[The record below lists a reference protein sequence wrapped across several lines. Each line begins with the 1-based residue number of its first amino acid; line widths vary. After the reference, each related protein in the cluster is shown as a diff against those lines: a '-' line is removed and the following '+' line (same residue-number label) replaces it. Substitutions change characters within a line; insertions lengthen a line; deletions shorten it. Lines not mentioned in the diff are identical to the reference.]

1 MKYIVNR
8 IVELIL
14 DNEPS
19 IDKETMIRVD
29 GFDNIAIYEQVAAR
43 ITLLLEKKGLTVD
56 VRLARNKWNF
66 FKKNTENTTILQS
79 MRQHEWIAKEDSIT
93 HYRNLHTSNVVVL
106 MGTEDEEDKGG
117 LANCHSITPEL
128 LIKTLNGK
136 YHLVFNEDSLTDQD
150 KALIDRLYKN
160 LFEYE
165 AVDICKLS
173 DIADSWEGR
182 ITNSKD
188 FMELFFKGLPVWGLP
203 YRQIELPKQKDV
215 MGRKNVLAGCYRFIV
230 RQLFNSKMSITQ
242 YNKYIKKI
250 DYYNS
255 GKAELAKYPSYH
267 ECWSEQGVRDY
278 EEFSKVLK
286 EFIVGE
292 NIQENTKKLLDV
304 DYCIVEDVLD
314 IGIPT
319 EKKPPKDKVKTL
331 IGEPLE
337 VFANALFTTLA
348 HIKNADISVNNIKFD
363 FTQAEIV
370 CMYSD
375 IEDEEEKQQLLET
388 WKSICTHC
396 GGVIEYL
403 NKRMWTVNE
412 NDITLTCFPKNFLIP
427 AQAYHYIEEDVYV
440 KSATANKSVSKI
452 NFSTCYEVNGK
463 SFHHDFQWKFDTA
476 SSWDKNFG
484 ELCQQDFCND
494 KDGNFIPLSEILKIN
509 SLIFSKSEEE
519 FFDHLKE
526 SNIKFDFNLTDYVD
540 KKIPMNE
547 KVVSVKF
554 DEVGKA
560 FVEFSYVIANEGFY
574 TCIAKDNSELLRLCD
589 AYVSLGKYLRGRT
602 FPENLEWILDA
613 YINAFDI
620 IGDISVFESEKGIES
635 CIVPAW
641 HPATLEKL
649 NDQKIF
655 FLDGCEE
662 WWNEAQ
668 NNDKICEKEIANT
681 LTDLLQMSMIQST
694 LDIFPSY
701 GQVYFGAIASF
712 GAFSVYGRSDIK
724 NENRLRDII
733 HKDAIFDDDFDR
745 NEVSCLNDNAKM
757 IYSVM
762 SDYVKAFPNSADNL
776 SIVFIDPSELQP
788 IVAAVYKYIEVRRKK
803 GVQDKIDISLRIL
816 VRPEN
821 KGGRNYLAYWMDEF
835 FSQDENVNIHTYLNE
850 WNSKSV
856 LEKLL
861 NGNNDI
867 AFVMD
872 ILKVNNLGFV
882 SSYNDTSLAPSQCR
896 FPIVYKP
903 TPISSTSVK
912 RSIELSQPQF
922 KAAYEHTQIVRYR
935 NNMEKIPYGMYI
947 ASREVSIDTD
957 GRDIVHFLHEKAYWV
972 VCVDSG
978 MDGALLRSDDSHRQ
992 DYNIIGFSTG
1002 KGAYGQYNLTITTRK
1017 TILETIRKKL
1027 ENRLYSLFKW
1037 DKQQIK
1043 KVAQF
1048 CIDETSGL
1056 DGISLLSATNPK
1068 DENVREFMAYVLTSL
1083 REEKSESESVL
1094 KIVVH
1099 LDSYKH
1105 WFGGDIDED
1114 NSDSRPDFLILEAFL
1129 TNDDKLKLKAT
1140 VTECKISIYAN
1151 AGQHKEHALKQ
1162 VKDGVHRL
1170 TRIFN
1175 PESRSIK
1182 RRYWFAQLYRALAF
1196 AQVTFSNNTEE
1207 FAELSTKL
1215 RSVLDGNYEIEW
1227 NRKIL
1232 GFWLDMQGDEEVETV
1247 VGEEKTLIY
1256 DIPQKVIQSL
1266 LLKDNIDKVEY
1277 VDIDSKDVVEDK
1289 EQQEKI
1295 RERERILDEEI
1306 DIIQTGKAKRIR
1318 ISEVPRAFV
1327 PPINEPEH
1335 VHAGGGENRHPDV
1348 EEREGINTENVNGR
1362 TPSNDNN
1369 KNNETSKES
1378 VTIKEF
1384 FNKEQK
1390 LVSDSKIVETME
1402 EVNLDD
1408 VRVLI
1413 GKNKTMSDVCWE
1425 FGNPQMANRHL
1436 LITGTSG
1443 QGKTYSIQTMLY
1455 ELAKNNISSVIFD
1468 YTEGF
1473 RSEQLE
1479 QEFIKSMNQKI
1490 NQHIVKIYGVPINP
1504 FKKQEQDFEGMKI
1517 QDTPADVAGRF
1528 ANILTH
1534 VYGFGEQ
1541 QFAAIYEATRVGMEK
1556 YGDDMDMNHFQ
1567 EELIEIQTKNASAK
1581 TVVSKMTPFF
1591 HSVEF
1596 NKDAEFDWGG
1606 VLYASEAKM
1615 NIFQLTMIDREMQV
1629 IVTELMLWDAWYY
1642 TKNYGSKEK
1651 PFVVVLDEA
1660 QNLSHKENSPS
1671 KAILTEG
1678 RKFGWSAWFATQSL
1692 KVLADDEVVRLMQA
1706 AFKLYFKPT
1715 DEEITKMSKQL
1726 DPTNASLWIGAL
1738 KALKKGQCIVVG
1750 DRKKE
1755 DGTFGGTKPTV
1766 TNITSFKDRC

>member
-8 IVELIL
+8 IVEIIL
-14 DNEPS
+14 GNEPLSDNE
-19 IDKETMIRVD
+19 TMVRVD
-29 GFDNIAIYEQVAAR
+29 GFDNIAVYEQVAGR
-43 ITLLLEKKGLTVD
+43 ITSLFEEKGLTVD
-56 VRLARNKWNF
+56 VKLAKNKWNSF
-66 FKKNTENTTILQS
+66 QKNPENTTILHS
-79 MRQHEWIAKEDSIT
+79 MKQHGWIAEENSVT

-117 LANCHSITPEL
+117 LANCNSITPEL
-128 LIKTLNGK
+128 LIKTLNEK
-136 YHLVFNEDSLTDQD
+136 YHLVFGEDSLTDQD
-150 KALIDRLYKN
+150 NALVDRLYKD

-173 DIADSWEGR
+173 DIADSWEGK
-182 ITNSKD
+182 ITNGKD
-188 FMELFFKGLPVWGLP
+188 FMELFFAGLPAWGLP
-203 YRQIELPKQKDV
+203 YRRLELPRQKDV
-215 MGRKNVLAGCYRFIV
+215 MGRKNVLADCRRFIV
-230 RQLFNSKMSITQ
+230 RQPFNSKMSITQ
-242 YNKYIKKI
+242 YNKYMKKI
-250 DYYNS
+250 DFYNS
-255 GKAELAKYPSYH
+255 GKAQLAKYPSDH
-267 ECWSEQGVRDY
+267 ECWSEQGVKDY

-292 NIQENTKKLLDV
+292 NVQENTRKLLKV
-304 DYCIVEDVLD
+304 DYCIIEDVLD
-314 IGIPT
+314 IGLPT

-331 IGEPLE
+331 VGEPLE
-337 VFANALFTTLA
+337 IFANALFITLA
-348 HIKNADISVNNIKFD
+348 HIKNADISVDNIKFD

-375 IEDEEEKQQLLET
+375 VEHEEEKQQLLET

-403 NKRMWTVNE
+403 NKRMWAVND
-412 NDITLTCFPKNFLIP
+412 NDITLICSPENFLIP
-427 AQAYHYIEEDVYV
+427 AQAYHYIGEDEYV
-440 KSATANKSVSKI
+440 KPAAANKSVSKI
-452 NFSTCYEVNGK
+452 NFSTCYEVDGK
-463 SFHHDFQWKFDTA
+463 TFRHDFQWKFDVA
-476 SSWDKNFG
+476 NSWDKNFG
-484 ELCQQDFCND
+484 ELCLQDFCSI
-494 KDGNFIPLSEILKIN
+494 KDGNFIPVSEISKIN

-519 FFDHLKE
+519 FFDRLKE
-526 SNIKFDFNLTDYVD
+526 SKIRFDFNLTEYID
-540 KKIPMNE
+540 KKIPKDE
-547 KVVSVKF
+547 KVVSAKF

-560 FVEFSYVIANEGFY
+560 FTEFSYVVANEGFY
-574 TCIAKDNSELLRLCD
+574 ACIAKDNSELSRLCD

-602 FPENLEWILDA
+602 FPENLKWILDA
-613 YINAFDI
+613 YINAFNI
-620 IGDISVFESEKGIES
+620 IGDISVLTSEKDIKS

-641 HPATLEKL
+641 HPAALEKL

-662 WWNEAQ
+662 WWNDVQ
-668 NNDKICEKEIANT
+668 GKDKISEKEITDT
-681 LTDLLQMSMIQST
+681 LTGLLQMSMIQST

-712 GAFSVYGRSDIK
+712 GAFSLYGRSDIK
-724 NENRLRDII
+724 NENRLRDMI

-745 NEVSCLNDNAKM
+745 NEVSRLNDNAKM
-757 IYSVM
+757 IYSVI
-762 SDYVKAFPNSADNL
+762 SDYAKAFPNSADNL

-788 IVAAVYKYIEVRRKK
+788 IVAAVYKFIEVRRKK
-803 GVQDKIDISLRIL
+803 DERAKIDISLRIL

-850 WNSKSV
+850 WNNKSA

-882 SSYNDTSLAPSQCR
+882 SSYKDTCLAPSQCR

-912 RSIELSQPQF
+912 RTIELSQPQF
-922 KAAYEHTQIVRYR
+922 KAAFEHTQIVRYR
-935 NNMEKIPYGMYI
+935 NNMEKIPDGAYI
-947 ASREVSIDTD
+947 ASKEVGIDAD
-957 GRDIVHFLHEKAYWV
+957 GLTIVHFLHEKAYWV

-978 MDGALLRSDDSHRQ
+978 MDGALLRSDDSHLQ

-1002 KGAYGQYNLTITTRK
+1002 KGAYGQYNLTITARK

-1027 ENRLYSLFKW
+1027 ENRLYSLFQW

-1048 CIDETSGL
+1048 CIDEASGL

-1083 REEKSESESVL
+1083 REEKSESGSVL
-1094 KIVVH
+1094 KIIVH

-1105 WFGGDIDED
+1105 WFGGDIDKDED
-1114 NSDSRPDFLILEAFL
+1114 NAALRPDFLVLEAFL
-1129 TNDDKLKLKAT
+1129 YDNDKLKLKAT
-1140 VTECKISIYAN
+1140 VTECKTSIYAN
-1151 AGQHKEHALKQ
+1151 AGQHKEHAIEQ
-1162 VKDGVHRL
+1162 VKQGVRRL
-1170 TRIFN
+1170 SRIFN
-1175 PESRSIK
+1175 PKSGSIK

-1207 FAELSTKL
+1207 FAKLATKL
-1215 RSVLDGNYEIEW
+1215 RSVLDGGYEIEW
-1227 NRKIL
+1227 NGRIL
-1232 GFWLDMQGDEEVETV
+1232 GFWLDLQGDEEVETV
-1247 VGEEKTLIY
+1247 LGEENIFIY
-1256 DIPQKVIQSL
+1256 DIPQKIIQSL

-1277 VDIDSKDVVEDK
+1277 VMIDPKDVVEDE

-1295 RERERILDEEI
+1295 REREKLLDDEI
-1306 DIIQTGKAKRIR
+1306 ATTQKGKARSMQV
-1318 ISEVPRAFV
+1318 SEVLRPLV
-1327 PPINEPEH
+1327 PPKRANIGTGENTHTDDEKREETNTEKSDCEPEST
-1335 VHAGGGENRHPDV
+1335 GNM
-1348 EEREGINTENVNGR
+1348 
-1362 TPSNDNN
+1362 
-1369 KNNETSKES
+1369 SK
-1378 VTIKEF
+1378 
-1384 FNKEQK
+1384 
-1390 LVSDSKIVETME
+1390 
-1402 EVNLDD
+1402 VNLDD
-1408 VRVLI
+1408 IRVLI
-1413 GKNKTMSDVCWE
+1413 GKNKTLSDVYWE
-1425 FGNPQMANRHL
+1425 FGSPQMANRHL

-1455 ELAKNNISSVIFD
+1455 ELAKSNISSVIFD

-1473 RSEQLE
+1473 RLDQLE
-1479 QEFIKSMNQKI
+1479 TEFVESMNHKI
-1490 NQHIVKIYGVPINP
+1490 NQHIIKFQGVPINP
-1504 FKKQEQDFEGMKI
+1504 FKRQEQDFAGMKI

-1534 VYGFGEQ
+1534 VYGFGDQ
-1541 QFAAIYEATRVGMEK
+1541 QYAAIYEATRVGLEE
-1556 YGDDMDMNHFQ
+1556 YGDGMDMAHFQ
-1567 EELIEIQTKNASAK
+1567 EELIEIQPKNAHAK

-1591 HSVEF
+1591 HSIEF
-1596 NKDAEFDWGG
+1596 NKDSEFDWGSI
-1606 VLYASEAKM
+1606 LYASEAKM

-1642 TKNYGSKEK
+1642 TKNYGSKK
-1651 PFVVVLDEA
+1651 NPFVVVLDEA
-1660 QNLSHKENSPS
+1660 QNLSHKDNSPS

-1726 DPTNASLWIGAL
+1726 DPTNPSLWIGAL

-1750 DRKKE
+1750 DRRKD
-1755 DGTFGGTKPTV
+1755 DGTFGSTKPTV

>member
-14 DNEPS
+14 GNEPS
-19 IDKETMIRVD
+19 ADNETMVRVD
-29 GFDNIAIYEQVAAR
+29 GFDNLSVYEQVAER
-43 ITLLLEKKGLTVD
+43 ITSLLEEKGLTVD
-56 VRLARNKWNF
+56 VKLAKNKWNF
-66 FKKNTENTTILQS
+66 FQKNPENTTVLQS
-79 MRQHEWIAKEDSIT
+79 MKQHGWIAEEDSVT

-117 LANCHSITPEL
+117 LANCNSITPEL

-136 YHLVFNEDSLTDQD
+136 YHLVFGEDTLTDQD
-150 KALIDRLYKN
+150 NALVDRLYKD

-173 DIADSWEGR
+173 DIADSWEGK
-182 ITNSKD
+182 ITNGKD
-188 FMELFFKGLPVWGLP
+188 FMELFFEGLPAWGLP
-203 YRQIELPKQKDV
+203 YRRLELPGQKDV
-215 MGRKNVLAGCYRFIV
+215 MGRKNVLAGCRRFIV
-230 RQLFNSKMSITQ
+230 RQPFNSKMSITQ
-242 YNKYIKKI
+242 YNKYMKKI

-255 GKAELAKYPSYH
+255 GEVELVKYPSDH
-267 ECWSEQGVRDY
+267 ECWSEQGVKDY
-278 EEFSKVLK
+278 DEFSKVLK

-292 NIQENTKKLLDV
+292 NLQENTRKLLKV

-314 IGIPT
+314 IGVPP
-319 EKKPPKDKVKTL
+319 EKKKPKDKVKTL
-331 IGEPLE
+331 VGEPLE
-337 VFANALFTTLA
+337 IFANALFATLA
-348 HIKNADISVNNIKFD
+348 HLKNEDIRVDNIKFD

-375 IEDEEEKQQLLET
+375 VEHDEEKQQLLET

-403 NKRMWTVNE
+403 NKRMWMVNE
-412 NDITLTCFPKNFLIP
+412 NDITLTCFPANFLIP

-440 KSATANKSVSKI
+440 KPAAANKSVSKI
-452 NFSTCYEVNGK
+452 NFSTCYEVDGEIYR
-463 SFHHDFQWKFDTA
+463 HYFQWKFDMA
-476 SSWDKNFG
+476 NSWDKNFG
-484 ELCQQDFCND
+484 ELCLQDFCST
-494 KDGNFIPLSEILKIN
+494 KDGNFIPVSEISKIN
-509 SLIFSKSEEE
+509 SFIFSKSEEE
-519 FFDHLKE
+519 FFDRLKE
-526 SNIKFDFNLTDYVD
+526 SEIGFKFNLTEYVD
-540 KKIPMNE
+540 KKIPKDE
-547 KVVSVKF
+547 KVVSAKF

-560 FVEFSYVIANEGFY
+560 FTEFSYVVANEGFY
-574 TCIAKDNSELLRLCD
+574 ACMAKDNSELSKLCD

-602 FPENLEWILDA
+602 FPENLKWILDA
-613 YINAFDI
+613 YINAFNI
-620 IGDISVFESEKGIES
+620 IGDISVLTSEKDIEC

-641 HPATLEKL
+641 HPAALEKL

-662 WWNEAQ
+662 WWNDAQ
-668 NNDKICEKEIANT
+668 GKDKISEKEITDT
-681 LTDLLQMSMIQST
+681 LTGLLQMSMIQST

-712 GAFSVYGRSDIK
+712 GAFSLYGRSDIK
-724 NENRLRDII
+724 NENRLRDMI

-745 NEVSCLNDNAKM
+745 NEVSRLNDNAKM

-762 SDYVKAFPNSADNL
+762 SDYAKAFPNSADNL

-788 IVAAVYKYIEVRRKK
+788 IVAAVYKFIEVRRKK
-803 GVQDKIDISLRIL
+803 DERAKIDISLRIL

-835 FSQDENVNIHTYLNE
+835 FSQDESVNIHTYLNE
-850 WNSKSV
+850 WNNKSA

-882 SSYNDTSLAPSQCR
+882 SSYKDTCLAPSQCR

-912 RSIELSQPQF
+912 RTIELSQPQF
-922 KAAYEHTQIVRYR
+922 KAAFEHTQIVRYR
-935 NNMEKIPYGMYI
+935 NNMEKIPDGVYI
-947 ASREVSIDTD
+947 ASKEVGIDAD
-957 GRDIVHFLHEKAYWV
+957 GLAIVHFLHEKAYWV

-978 MDGALLRSDDSHRQ
+978 MDGALLRSDDSHQQ

-1002 KGAYGQYNLTITTRK
+1002 KGAYGQYNLTITARK

-1027 ENRLYSLFKW
+1027 ENRLYSLFQW
-1037 DKQQIK
+1037 DKLQIK

-1048 CIDETSGL
+1048 CIDEASGL
-1056 DGISLLSATNPK
+1056 DGISLLAATNPK
-1068 DENVREFMAYVLTSL
+1068 DENIREFMAYVLTSL
-1083 REEKSESESVL
+1083 REEKLEGGSVL

-1105 WFGGDIDED
+1105 WFGGDIDKDDD
-1114 NSDSRPDFLILEAFL
+1114 NDALRPDFLVLEAFL
-1129 TNDDKLKLKAT
+1129 DDNDKLKLKAT

-1151 AGQHKEHALKQ
+1151 AEQHKEHAVEQ
-1162 VKDGVHRL
+1162 VRQGVRRL
-1170 TRIFN
+1170 SRIFN
-1175 PESRSIK
+1175 PKSKSIK

-1207 FAELSTKL
+1207 FAELATKL

-1227 NRKIL
+1227 KGRVL

-1247 VGEEKTLIY
+1247 SGEENIRIY
-1256 DIPQKVIQSL
+1256 DIPQKIIQSL
-1266 LLKDNIDKVEY
+1266 LLKDNIDEVEY
-1277 VDIDSKDVVEDK
+1277 VMIDPKEVVEDE

-1295 RERERILDEEI
+1295 REREKLLEDEI
-1306 DIIQTGKAKRIR
+1306 ATTQKGKAKSMQV
-1318 ISEVPRAFV
+1318 SEVARPLVSPKNDPQYAHTGAGEDAHTDDEKREEKFGC
-1327 PPINEPEH
+1327 EPES
-1335 VHAGGGENRHPDV
+1335 AENM
-1348 EEREGINTENVNGR
+1348 
-1362 TPSNDNN
+1362 N
-1369 KNNETSKES
+1369 K
-1378 VTIKEF
+1378 
-1384 FNKEQK
+1384 
-1390 LVSDSKIVETME
+1390 
-1402 EVNLDD
+1402 VNLDD
-1408 VRVLI
+1408 IRVLI
-1413 GKNKTMSDVCWE
+1413 GKSKTLSDVYWE
-1425 FGNPQMANRHL
+1425 FGSRQMANRHL

-1455 ELAKNNISSVIFD
+1455 ELAKSNISSVIFD

-1473 RSEQLE
+1473 RLDQLE
-1479 QEFIKSMNQKI
+1479 TEFVESMNHKI
-1490 NQHIVKIYGVPINP
+1490 NQHIIKLQGVPINP
-1504 FKKQEQDFEGMKI
+1504 FKRQEQDFAGMKI

-1534 VYGFGEQ
+1534 VYGFGDQ
-1541 QFAAIYEATRVGMEK
+1541 QYAAIYEATRVGLEE
-1556 YGDDMDMNHFQ
+1556 YGDGMDMTHFQ
-1567 EELIEIQTKNASAK
+1567 EELIKIQPKNAHAK

-1591 HSVEF
+1591 HSIEF
-1596 NKDAEFDWGG
+1596 NKDAEFDWGSI
-1606 VLYASEAKM
+1606 LYASEAKM

-1642 TKNYGSKEK
+1642 TKNYGSKEN

-1726 DPTNASLWIGAL
+1726 DPTNPSLWIGAL

-1750 DRKKE
+1750 DRKKD
-1755 DGTFGGTKPTV
+1755 DGTFGSTKPTV